1 MLDNLR
7 KFLFPEELIALD
19 FELSKVE
26 LLTLLIVDRHGEIIM
41 SQIADFIRVPLS
53 TATGVINRL
62 VKNGY
67 LRRER
72 NESDRRIVTV
82 RLTETGQQIAHE
94 FKDKIST
101 YINLVV
107 KALNDDEKQLLI
119 KLATK
124 IMDVMQNAWTQDT
137 DAKESELRHIPID

>member
-1 MLDNLR
+1 
-7 KFLFPEELIALD
+7 
-19 FELSKVE
+19 
-26 LLTLLIVDRHGEIIM
+26 M